1 MKRPLKITLIAA
13 GSLLGL
19 VLVLLGVASAFLF
32 SGERL
37 AALVRNRL
45 NRMESVDFT
54 LERVDAVLFRTFP
67 DVSVRIRNFGMQA
80 VPGGD
85 SLARADEVF
94 GALDLRALLFRNE
107 LRVHRVTARGIYAD
121 ADGLMRVF
129 ASADTLEADTAG
141 FSLPELPF
149 PLVELPEFVLEDVYL
164 RYAADGLRAE
174 VRGVSARAA
183 LHAVSGRVDARL
195 WLDIPAADVALRD
208 TVYCRDLP
216 LSASLEAGMDL
227 ETGRVDIRAAE
238 LAADG
243 LPVAVKGVLA
253 PQGAGPGSA
262 PGSAPGS
269 DPGSAP
275 GSASGPGLVTDLE
288 IACSGW
294 SLERLAARM
303 PEAWADRLQG
313 VQPKGELGLQVQ
325 AKGWLADA
333 SLPLLTG
340 SLTLD
345 GMHLEAPF
353 LPAPLEDGTVR
364 LSFRADLNEGGRTDV
379 AVVSGSV
386 RTADNV
392 LAFSGTLDDV
402 LADPVFGVKL
412 AAEADVAQVL
422 AWLQEFSGPSE
433 SGGPGMSGIR
443 GTGHLDLELD
453 ARGMLSQL
461 TGGDYEAV
469 RASGRVLLRSA
480 DLTYAD
486 TVSFR
491 ADRVSADLSL
501 PGRGRNGTSGAPVSA
516 EAGVNLVLSG
526 AGLAMGR
533 SLSAA
538 LPAADLQLRLNPLLN
553 EWTGEL
559 LLERAEVH
567 SDTLAATAV
576 APKLS
581 FALLPSER
589 AGGQGR
595 VRGRFAADSL
605 AVSSGRMLSFAGG
618 RTLLEGTVD
627 RDTLACGLLAQWQ
640 PVFSL
645 ECADSRLTAGA
656 FAEPVE
662 IPSVSLSFAEDTL
675 RLRRGSFAM
684 AGSDFDLSGIVS
696 NIAAAL
702 SGEGL
707 PEARMDFV
715 SGYTDVDR
723 LLDCFSGMGVAE
735 EEGVPEEQPAPSEAA
750 EGDPFMVP
758 EGINLTLNT
767 RIGRALAMG
776 NVIENVRGEVTVRDG
791 TAILR
796 QLGFTS
802 DAAKMQLTAMYR
814 SPRRNHLF
822 VGLDFHLMDI
832 EIDQLIRMV
841 PKVDSLVPML
851 KSFAG
856 QAEFH
861 LALESNLNARYE
873 LKKSTILGAASI
885 EGRNL
890 VVLDSETFDR
900 IAGLMNFRKSSR
912 NVIDSLAVD
921 MTVFRDEV
929 DIYPFVVSMDDYK
942 VILSGRH
949 NLDMS
954 FNYHLDCVSPIRLG
968 LDVKGKLGDLKF
980 KVGPTRYRNLF
991 VPERRND
998 LQERTFRLMEMI
1010 GSSLKASVVPEVE
1023 PEADP
1028 EPER

>member
-67 DVSVRIRNFGMQA
+67 DVSVRIRNFGMRA
-80 VPGGD
+80 VPDGD

-129 ASADTLEADTAG
+129 ASADTPEADTAG

-149 PLVELPEFVLEDVYL
+149 PLVDLPEFVLEDVHL

-174 VRGVSARAA
+174 VRGASVRAA
-183 LHAVSGRVDARL
+183 LQAVSGRADARL
-195 WLDIPAADVALRD
+195 RLDIPAADVALRD

-243 LPVAVKGVLA
+243 LPVAVKGVFA
-253 PQGAGPGSA
+253 PQGAGPGS
-262 PGSAPGS
+262 S
-269 DPGSAP
+269 
-275 GSASGPGLVTDLE
+275 SGPGLATDLE
-288 IACSGW
+288 ITGSGW
-294 SLERLAARM
+294 SLERLAARV

-313 VQPKGELGLQVQ
+313 VHPKGELGLQVQ

-340 SLTLD
+340 CLTLD

-353 LPAPLEDGTVR
+353 LPAPLEDGAVR

-379 AVVSGSV
+379 TVVSGSV
-386 RTADNV
+386 RAADNI

-402 LADPVFGVKL
+402 LADPAFGVKL
-412 AAEADVAQVL
+412 EAEADVAQAL

-453 ARGMLSQL
+453 AAGRLSQL
-461 TGGDYEAV
+461 TDGDYEAV

-501 PGRGRNGTSGAPVSA
+501 PGRGRNGTSGVPASA
-516 EAGVNLVLSG
+516 EAGVDLALSG

-538 LPAADLQLRLNPLLN
+538 LPAADLQLRMNVLSK

-559 LLERAEVH
+559 LLDRAEVR

-595 VRGRFAADSL
+595 VHGRFAADSL
-605 AVSSGRMLSFAGG
+605 AVSSGRMFSFAGG

-645 ECADSRLTAGA
+645 ECADSRLTAGT

-675 RLRRGSFAM
+675 RLRQGSFAM

-723 LLDCFSGMGVAE
+723 LLACFSGMGVPE
-735 EEGVPEEQPAPSEAA
+735 EEGVPEETPEPSEAA

-767 RIGRALAMG
+767 RIGRAAAMG

-900 IAGLMNFRKSSR
+900 IAELMNFRKSSR

-968 LDVKGKLGDLKF
+968 LDVKGRLGDLKF

-1010 GSSLKASVVPEVE
+1010 GSSLKASVVPETE
-1023 PEADP
+1023 PEPDA
-1028 EPER
+1028 EPEQQPEAER